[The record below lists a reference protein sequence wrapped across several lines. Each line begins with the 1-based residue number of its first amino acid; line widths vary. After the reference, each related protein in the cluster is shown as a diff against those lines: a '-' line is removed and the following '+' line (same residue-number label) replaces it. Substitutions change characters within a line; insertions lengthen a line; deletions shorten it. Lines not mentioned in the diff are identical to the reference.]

1 MDKDV
6 KSEVVLVSK
15 KVEVEPSL
23 QSVKELPSPPRRN
36 KATAEGLTTSEGC
49 DQREASQKVSDVTVS
64 PLSPGES
71 GSHGEESLPEALTV
85 GTTSC

>member
-1 MDKDV
+1 MLSNILQV
-6 KSEVVLVSK
+6 AK
-15 KVEVEPSL
+15 KRTHTSGGL
-23 QSVKELPSPPRRN
+23 STSFAKFFRRK
-36 KATAEGLTTSEGC
+36 KATAEGVTTSGGR
-49 DQREASQKVSDVTVS
+49 DQREATQKVSDVTVS